1 MYKRDYLSYPDYNN
15 PNFVNDISRKAE
27 FNLNKIKLNKDNQC
41 DNENFELANH
51 QRLLKN
57 FVNNYTPYK
66 SLLLF
71 HGVGVG
77 KTCSG
82 VTISESFRDTYVR
95 NNKKI
100 IIVRKSG
107 LNQGWMDT
115 IYDPEK
121 GEYVNRSI
129 IFKNWKEEAIDIL
142 GGTRCGKIP
151 FKERSSL
158 TPEQLAEQRTIRCYR
173 LLYGI
178 LSFKG
183 TKANGEDH
191 EVANLPVLWR
201 VTGTA
206 FAPVGSA
213 LDQVNKRK
221 KLMFTTTFSIDSKRQ
236 KKGGNVFYIPEISV
250 NADANLEM
258 SKEDMETLTVFQD
271 IINTENAE
279 VVDLYKAAKKG
290 QPTSSDGESAKVVKQ
305 VEDPVEVLSN

>member
-1 MYKRDYLSYPDYNN
+1 M
-15 PNFVNDISRKAE
+15 
-27 FNLNKIKLNKDNQC
+27 
-41 DNENFELANH
+41 DNEIANI
-51 QRLLKN
+51 
-57 FVNNYTPYK
+57 NNMSDEQIK
-66 SLLLF
+66 QAIGQDDGSS
-71 HGVGVG
+71 
-77 KTCSG
+77 SG
-82 VTISESFRDTYVR
+82 VNIPRLGINRSPEDDDGNQLPVGHLFTYDASVGQNVFGKPVTFRPFISAMQY
-95 NNKKI
+95 
-100 IIVRKSG
+100 
-107 LNQGWMDT
+107 MH
-115 IYDPEK
+115 YDPEK

-142 GGTRCGKIP
+142 GGTRCGKVP
-151 FKERSSL
+151 FKERTSL

-183 TKANGEDH
+183 KKANGEDH

-236 KKGGNVFYIPEISV
+236 KKGGNVYYTPEISV
-250 NADANLEM
+250 NADANLQM

-290 QPTSSDGESAKVVKQ
+290 QPTSSDGESAKVIKQ

>member
-1 MYKRDYLSYPDYNN
+1 M
-15 PNFVNDISRKAE
+15 
-27 FNLNKIKLNKDNQC
+27 
-41 DNENFELANH
+41 DNEIANINNMSDE
-51 QRLLKN
+51 QIKQAIGQDDGSSSGISIPRLGINRSPEDDDGNQLP
-57 FVNNYTPYK
+57 VGH
-66 SLLLF
+66 LF
-71 HGVGVG
+71 TYDSSVGQNVFG
-77 KTCSG
+77 KP
-82 VTISESFRDTYVR
+82 VTFRPFISAMQY
-95 NNKKI
+95 
-100 IIVRKSG
+100 
-107 LNQGWMDT
+107 MH
-115 IYDPEK
+115 YDPEK

-250 NADANLEM
+250 NADANLQM

>member
-1 MYKRDYLSYPDYNN
+1 MKNEIANINN
-15 PNFVNDISRKAE
+15 MSDEQIKQAIGQDDGSSNGISIPRLGINRSPE
-27 FNLNKIKLNKDNQC
+27 DDDGNQ
-41 DNENFELANH
+41 LPVGH
-51 QRLLKN
+51 
-57 FVNNYTPYK
+57 
-66 SLLLF
+66 LF
-71 HGVGVG
+71 AYDSSVGQNVFG
-77 KTCSG
+77 KP
-82 VTISESFRDTYVR
+82 VTFRPFISAMQY
-95 NNKKI
+95 
-100 IIVRKSG
+100 
-107 LNQGWMDT
+107 MH
-115 IYDPEK
+115 YDPEK

-142 GGTRCGKIP
+142 GGVKCGKVP
-151 FKERSSL
+151 FKERPSL
-158 TPEQLAEQRTIRCYR
+158 TQEQLAEQRTIRCYR

-183 TKANGEDH
+183 KKANGEDH
-191 EVANLPVLWR
+191 EIANLPVLWR

-236 KKGGNVFYIPEISV
+236 KKGGNVYYTPEISV
-250 NADANLEM
+250 NADANIQM

-271 IINTENAE
+271 IINTENDE

-290 QPTSSDGESAKVVKQ
+290 QSTSSDGESAKVIKQ

>member
-1 MYKRDYLSYPDYNN
+1 M
-15 PNFVNDISRKAE
+15 
-27 FNLNKIKLNKDNQC
+27 
-41 DNENFELANH
+41 DNEIANINNMSDE
-51 QRLLKN
+51 QIKQAIGQDDGSSSGISIPRLGINRSPEDDDGNQLP
-57 FVNNYTPYK
+57 VGH
-66 SLLLF
+66 LF
-71 HGVGVG
+71 TYDSSVGQNVFG
-77 KTCSG
+77 KP
-82 VTISESFRDTYVR
+82 VTFRPFISAMQY
-95 NNKKI
+95 
-100 IIVRKSG
+100 
-107 LNQGWMDT
+107 MH
-115 IYDPEK
+115 YDPEK

-183 TKANGEDH
+183 KKANGEDH

-250 NADANLEM
+250 NADANLQM

-279 VVDLYKAAKKG
+279 VVDLYKTAKKG
-290 QPTSSDGESAKVVKQ
+290 QPTSSDGESAKVIKQ

>member
-1 MYKRDYLSYPDYNN
+1 MSNEIANIKNMSNEQIMQAIGQDDGSGGGINIPRLGINRSPEDDDGNQLPVGHLFTYDASVGQNVFGKPVTFRP
-15 PNFVNDISRKAE
+15 FISAM
-27 FNLNKIKLNKDNQC
+27 QYM
-41 DNENFELANH
+41 H
-51 QRLLKN
+51 
-57 FVNNYTPYK
+57 
-66 SLLLF
+66 
-71 HGVGVG
+71 
-77 KTCSG
+77 
-82 VTISESFRDTYVR
+82 
-95 NNKKI
+95 
-100 IIVRKSG
+100 
-107 LNQGWMDT
+107 
-115 IYDPEK
+115 YDPEK

-183 TKANGEDH
+183 KKANGEDH
-191 EVANLPVLWR
+191 EVSNLPVLWR

-221 KLMFTTTFSIDSKRQ
+221 KLMFTTTFSVDSKRQ
-236 KKGGNVFYIPEISV
+236 KKGGNVYYTPEISV
-250 NADANLEM
+250 NADANLQM

-271 IINTENAE
+271 VINTENAE

-290 QPTSSDGESAKVVKQ
+290 QPTSSDGESVKVIKQ
-305 VEDPVEVLSN
+305 VEDPIEVLSS

>member
-1 MYKRDYLSYPDYNN
+1 M
-15 PNFVNDISRKAE
+15 
-27 FNLNKIKLNKDNQC
+27 
-41 DNENFELANH
+41 DNEIANINNMSDE
-51 QRLLKN
+51 QIKQAIGQDDGSSSGISIPRLGINRSPEDDDGNQLP
-57 FVNNYTPYK
+57 VGH
-66 SLLLF
+66 LF
-71 HGVGVG
+71 TYDSSVGQNVFG
-77 KTCSG
+77 KP
-82 VTISESFRDTYVR
+82 VTFRPFISAMQY
-95 NNKKI
+95 
-100 IIVRKSG
+100 
-107 LNQGWMDT
+107 MH
-115 IYDPEK
+115 YDPEK

-142 GGTRCGKIP
+142 GGTRCGKVP
-151 FKERSSL
+151 FKERASL

-183 TKANGEDH
+183 KKANGEDH

-250 NADANLEM
+250 NADANLQM

-279 VVDLYKAAKKG
+279 VVELYKAAKKG

>member
-1 MYKRDYLSYPDYNN
+1 M
-15 PNFVNDISRKAE
+15 
-27 FNLNKIKLNKDNQC
+27 
-41 DNENFELANH
+41 DNEIANINNMSDE
-51 QRLLKN
+51 QIKQAIGQDDGSSSGISIPRLGINRSPEDDDGNQLP
-57 FVNNYTPYK
+57 VGH
-66 SLLLF
+66 LF
-71 HGVGVG
+71 TYDSSVGQNVFG
-77 KTCSG
+77 KP
-82 VTISESFRDTYVR
+82 VTFRPFISAMQY
-95 NNKKI
+95 
-100 IIVRKSG
+100 
-107 LNQGWMDT
+107 MH
-115 IYDPEK
+115 YDPEK

-142 GGTRCGKIP
+142 GGTRCGKVP
-151 FKERSSL
+151 FKERTSL

-183 TKANGEDH
+183 KKANGEDH

-236 KKGGNVFYIPEISV
+236 KKGGNVYYTPEISV
-250 NADANLEM
+250 NADANLQM

-305 VEDPVEVLSN
+305 VEDPVEVLSS

>member
-1 MYKRDYLSYPDYNN
+1 M
-15 PNFVNDISRKAE
+15 
-27 FNLNKIKLNKDNQC
+27 
-41 DNENFELANH
+41 DNEIANI
-51 QRLLKN
+51 
-57 FVNNYTPYK
+57 NNMSDEQIK
-66 SLLLF
+66 QAIGQDDGSS
-71 HGVGVG
+71 
-77 KTCSG
+77 SG
-82 VTISESFRDTYVR
+82 VNIPRLGINRSPEDDDGNQLPVGHLFTYDSSVGQNVFGKPVTFRPFISAMQY
-95 NNKKI
+95 
-100 IIVRKSG
+100 
-107 LNQGWMDT
+107 MH
-115 IYDPEK
+115 YDPEK

-142 GGTRCGKIP
+142 GGTRCGKVP

-183 TKANGEDH
+183 KKANSEDH

-236 KKGGNVFYIPEISV
+236 KKGGNVYYTPEISV
-250 NADANLEM
+250 NADANLQM

-290 QPTSSDGESAKVVKQ
+290 QSTSSDGESAKVVKQ